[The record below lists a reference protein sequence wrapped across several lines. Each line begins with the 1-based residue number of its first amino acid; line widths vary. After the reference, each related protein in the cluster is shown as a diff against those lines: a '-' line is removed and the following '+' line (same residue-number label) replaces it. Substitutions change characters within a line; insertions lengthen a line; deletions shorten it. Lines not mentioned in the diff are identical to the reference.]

1 MSEDNFRRY
10 LYKYARSTAPLPR
23 LASPFRHH
31 IAAESIYRHRIAA
44 KSSRRDDDVWRTSR
58 RRRRRRREVRRGVT
72 GASLAC
78 QRHNEPPCPPGRAL
92 SGPACPP
99 RGRKLASK
107 RHRATARANIKDVR
121 PAWPRRRRRATDGR
135 TDGPTDGS
143 VIYRRRRLIPY
154 PGGRRRRR
162 RRDVMF
168 YSSTRQNPRD
178 DRHSDPP
185 ARVQLCHSRTIIRR
199 LTMIYRYFMCRAA
212 LNSSTRRPGRS
223 STVY

>member
-1 MSEDNFRRY
+1 LSEDNFRRY

-44 KSSRRDDDVWRTSR
+44 KSSRRDDDVWRTS

-162 RRDVMF
+162 RDVMF